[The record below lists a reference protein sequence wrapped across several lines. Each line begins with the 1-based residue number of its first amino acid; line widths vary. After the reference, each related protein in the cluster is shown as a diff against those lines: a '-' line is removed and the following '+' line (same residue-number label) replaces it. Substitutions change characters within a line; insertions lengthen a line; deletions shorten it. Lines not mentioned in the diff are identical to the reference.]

1 MTTIKNYRLVAKS
14 RIAFDAASKRVY
26 DKVNGYLRVSDNP
39 FTREQVAQYR
49 GREIP
54 NGEANGLK
62 PNEIYNVY
70 RPASELSKPETIASL
85 KEIPLLLEHATYDP
99 QNPPKERVIGAAG
112 SNPVWEAPY
121 LKNSLTF
128 HNAKAIHLLE
138 SGAMKELSLGYY
150 YDPVFKKGTTKD
162 GQSYDVIMTNIRANH
177 IALVEEGRAGPDV
190 AVHDSK
196 PKDFNKGL
204 QSMDKDENNAVTDND
219 DKIQTLLQLA
229 IELAKQ
235 SGVPVPGSD
244 SDDDPAED
252 EDEEVTDPAAP
263 ENNGAEDEDE
273 EATEDEDEE
282 TAEDED
288 DDPTEDEGE
297 EVAEDEDDDPTEDE
311 DDDPTEDDDEEVAED
326 EGEDEEAA
334 ACDSDLSDEELAA
347 LLKESGLNP
356 NGDLIEGVRLA
367 LAAIAKKKGPVGDS
381 KHSLRKNV
389 NNALISARISR
400 ELKRYRAQDRAK
412 MQAAREVRGVLGNV
426 DAMAYDSAGAI
437 YRKALRKSG
446 YSLKEVKGMKSGEAR
461 ACFRGLS
468 RGKASKRTLAK
479 DSAKSKR
486 TTNAQKSFNLLLQ
499 NIK

>member
-1 MTTIKNYRLVAKS
+1 MTTIKDCRLVAKS

-26 DKVNGYLRVSDNP
+26 DKVNGYLRVADNP

-244 SDDDPAED
+244 SEDDPAED

-282 TAEDED
+282 
-288 DDPTEDEGE
+288 
-297 EVAEDEDDDPTEDE
+297 VAEDEDDDPTEDE
-311 DDDPTEDDDEEVAED
+311 DEETTED
-326 EGEDEEAA
+326 EDEEAA

-356 NGDLIEGVRLA
+356 NADLIEGVRLA
-367 LAAIAKKKGPVGDS
+367 LAAIDKKKGPVGDS

>member
-288 DDPTEDEGE
+288 DDPTED
-297 EVAEDEDDDPTEDE
+297 
-311 DDDPTEDDDEEVAED
+311 DDEEVAED

>member
-1 MTTIKNYRLVAKS
+1 MTTEKQFRLVAKS
-14 RIAFDAASKRVY
+14 KIAFDAASKRVY
-26 DKVNGYLRVSDNP
+26 DKTNGYLRVADNP

-219 DKIQTLLQLA
+219 DKIQMLLQLA
-229 IELAKQ
+229 IELAKG
-235 SGVPVPGSD
+235 SGLPVPGSD

-252 EDEEVTDPAAP
+252 EDEGLEDPAAP

-282 TAEDED
+282 TAKDED
-288 DDPTEDEGE
+288 DDPTEGEGE

-311 DDDPTEDDDEEVAED
+311 DEETAEDEGEEVAED
-326 EGEDEEAA
+326 EGDDPA

-356 NGDLIEGVRLA
+356 NSDVIEGVRIA
-367 LAAIAKKKGPVGDS
+367 LAAINKKKEAVGDS
-381 KHSLRKNV
+381 KRSLRKNV
-389 NNALISARISR
+389 NNALISAHISR

-479 DSAKSKR
+479 DSAKSKCA
-486 TTNAQKSFNLLLQ
+486 TKAQKSFDLLLQ

>member
-26 DKVNGYLRVSDNP
+26 DKVNGYLRVADNP

-288 DDPTEDEGE
+288 DDPTEDE
-297 EVAEDEDDDPTEDE
+297 
-311 DDDPTEDDDEEVAED
+311 DEEVTED

>member
-1 MTTIKNYRLVAKS
+1 MTTIKNCRLVAKS

-26 DKVNGYLRVSDNP
+26 DKVNGYLRVADNP

-288 DDPTEDEGE
+288 DDPTED
-297 EVAEDEDDDPTEDE
+297 
-311 DDDPTEDDDEEVAED
+311 DDEEVAED

>member
-1 MTTIKNYRLVAKS
+1 MTTEKQFRLVAKS
-14 RIAFDAASKRVY
+14 KIAFDAASKRVY
-26 DKVNGYLRVSDNP
+26 DKANGYLRVADNP

-219 DKIQTLLQLA
+219 DKIQMLLQLA

-252 EDEEVTDPAAP
+252 EDEELEDPAAP

-297 EVAEDEDDDPTEDE
+297 DDSPAEDE
-311 DDDPTEDDDEEVAED
+311 DDDPTEDDDEETAED
-326 EGEDEEAA
+326 EDDSPTEDDDDDPA

-367 LAAIAKKKGPVGDS
+367 LAAIDKKKAPVGDS
-381 KHSLRKNV
+381 KRSLRKNV
-389 NNALISARISR
+389 NNAIISARISK